1 LEGYN
6 CRFWFQFQIVKSELE
21 LGLIF
26 GSKWEP
32 IFGALE
38 LGFWFFKIT
47 DQNCDPSFLR
57 TGSRV
62 FERTI

>member
-26 GSKWEP
+26 GTKWEP
-32 IFGALE
+32 FFGTLELE
-38 LGFWFFKIT
+38 LGFWSFKIT
-47 DQNCDPSFLR
+47 EPEL
-57 TGSRV
+57 GSRV
-62 FERTI
+62 FERTIEKRD